1 MTTYIYIIFL
11 PVWQVTADSGGKRSE
26 CGIGALMPWNDH
38 LYLVSYLSV
47 PDGGNGTGLYRID
60 ANLNVGKSVDNINLK
75 DILEDQLF

>member
-1 MTTYIYIIFL
+1 
-11 PVWQVTADSGGKRSE
+11 
-26 CGIGALMPWNDH
+26 MPWNDH